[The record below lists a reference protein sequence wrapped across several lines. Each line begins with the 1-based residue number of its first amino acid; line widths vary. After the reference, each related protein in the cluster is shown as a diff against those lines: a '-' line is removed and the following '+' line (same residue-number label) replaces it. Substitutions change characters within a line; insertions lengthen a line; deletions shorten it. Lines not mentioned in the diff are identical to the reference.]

1 MKLNSKSLA
10 IGLVVTALAVPGCG
24 PAGTVTAPPGTPGQG
39 ATPATAGPLR
49 PTASATSPRSA
60 GELVVTTVDDS
71 GPGSLR
77 QALLHAKAGDTIIF
91 DASVFPPDSPQT
103 INLGSGLPELV
114 QGNLTI
120 DASDAGV
127 VLDGTGI
134 TSRESVGLSIAS
146 NNNAVLGLQ
155 IVGFSKAGIQLQSGA
170 QHNTIGGDRDQG
182 SGPVG
187 RGNLIRGLGTFGIG
201 LWGADTAF
209 NTIQGNLIG
218 TDLTGTA
225 GAGALSSAIYSEEA
239 NHNTLADNIIGG
251 YQSFGLEICCASQGH
266 NTIHGNAIGSDPAGN
281 AVLTGGA
288 GTGIVIRQ
296 SGLNTIGPDNVI
308 AHNGATG
315 IAISGG
321 DSAGNQITQN
331 SIHDNGGTGDA
342 QVALGIG
349 LWEGGN
355 QDLAAPHLLDFNLET
370 GELTGLACA
379 GCTVEVFS
387 DNGEEGALYE
397 GALNTGADGVFVL
410 NKGAPF
416 SGPRLTATSTDAN
429 GNTSQFSVPTPNT
442 LAQRVAL
449 QIGNDLPRTPIH
461 PERSADLADNH
472 LGGGWELE
480 PVLEL
485 GAKRASFSIN
495 SVEWDSVDWSR
506 PEFQID
512 PALDAYVTALADN
525 GVKLTVTMSF
535 WDKANHPTGWT
546 EAPGYSRFRTDEEI
560 DRYLE
565 FVTFVVRHFKDRVEY
580 YELWNEPD
588 NQGFPVQYIRVPDY
602 VNLVE
607 RVVPVIRA
615 EYPGAKIVVG
625 SVSDL
630 QYTQDYLLD
639 ILRSG
644 EIMPLVDVV
653 AWHPFYGASPAFGYD
668 PQYGDPSAY
677 YYKYPSIVDEIMN
690 TAETSG
696 FHGEYYVDE
705 MGWATDEIAA
715 PNQPYVYSLAVA
727 AKYYARGVVMHLGMG
742 INTEAGAM
750 TPAFVTPYA
759 TVQNLATIMAGAEVG
774 ELSVDFESEAPDI
787 RSYVFSL
794 PDGDWLI
801 ALWSDGAAVDFD
813 PGVTSTV
820 TVHEGGNRSA
830 TGIDVLHG
838 YLQPLDTEE
847 QGPDLVI
854 PGLLIKDYPI
864 LLRIAAPE
872 G

>member
-1 MKLNSKSLA
+1 MKLNSKSVA
-10 IGLVVTALAVPGCG
+10 VGLVVTALVVSGCG
-24 PAGTVTAPPGTPGQG
+24 PARTATVPPGTPGQSG
-39 ATPATAGPLR
+39 TPATAGPLR
-49 PTASATSPRSA
+49 PTVSATSSPSGA
-60 GELVVTTVDDS
+60 EIDVTTVDDS

-77 QALLHAKAGDTIIF
+77 QGLLEAKAGDAILF
-91 DASVFPPDSPQT
+91 DPSVFPPDSPQT
-103 INLGSGLPELV
+103 ITLGSDLPELA
-114 QGNLTI
+114 QGYLTI

-134 TSRESVGLSIAS
+134 AIRESVGLSIAS
-146 NNNAVLGLQ
+146 NNNAVRGLQ
-155 IVGFSKAGIQLQSGA
+155 IVGFSKAGIQLRSGA
-170 QHNTIGGDRDQG
+170 QYNTIGGDRDQG

-187 RGNLIRGLGTFGIG
+187 RGNLIRGPGTFGIG

-225 GAGALSSAIYSEEA
+225 GAAALSSAIYSEEA
-239 NHNTLADNIIGG
+239 NHNTLADNVIGG

-266 NTIHGNAIGSDPAGN
+266 NTITGNAIGSDPSGN
-281 AVLTGGA
+281 AVLTDGA
-288 GTGIVIRQ
+288 GTGVIIRD
-296 SGLNTIGPDNVI
+296 SGLNIVGPDNVI

-321 DSAGNQITQN
+321 VSTGNQITQN
-331 SIHDNGGTGDA
+331 SIHDNGGTGDVY
-342 QVALGIG
+342 VALGVG

-387 DNGEEGALYE
+387 DNAEEGALYE
-397 GALNTGADGVFVL
+397 GASITDADGVFVL

-429 GNTSQFSVPTPNT
+429 GSTSQFSVPTPNT
-442 LAQRVAL
+442 AVQEVVL
-449 QIGNDLPRTPIH
+449 QAGNDLPLTPIL
-461 PERSADLADNH
+461 PKRSADLADNH

-495 SVEWDSVDWSR
+495 SVEWDSVDWGR

-525 GVKLTVTMSF
+525 GVKLTVTLSY
-535 WDKANHPTGWT
+535 WDKANHPAGWT
-546 EAPGYSRFRTDEEI
+546 EAPGYSRFQSDAEI
-560 DRYLE
+560 DRYLD
-565 FVTFVVRHFKDRVEY
+565 FVAFVVRHFKDRVEY

-607 RVVPVIRA
+607 SVVPVIRA
-615 EYPGAKIVVG
+615 EYLGAKIVVG

-653 AWHPFYGASPAFGYD
+653 AWHPFYGASPGVGYS

-677 YYKYPSIVDEIMN
+677 YYKYPSIVEEIMN
-690 TAETSG
+690 TAKSSG
-696 FHGEYYVDE
+696 FRGEYYVDE

-750 TPAFVTPYA
+750 TPASVTPYA
-759 TVQNLATIMAGAEVG
+759 TVQNLATIMAGAEVD
-774 ELSVDFESEAPDI
+774 ELSVDFESGASDI

-794 PDGDWLI
+794 PDGDGLI
-801 ALWSDGAAVDFD
+801 ALWSDGAAAEVD
-813 PGVTSTV
+813 PGLPSTV
-820 TVHEGGNRSA
+820 TVHELGKRSV

-838 YLQPLDTEE
+838 YLQPLKTEE

-864 LLRIAAPE
+864 LLRIAAP
-872 G
+872 GG